1 MKFLHCGDLHI
12 GKQVNGFSM
21 IEDQRYI
28 LNEIIKI
35 IDDKK
40 PDGVIIAGDVYDKPV
55 ASAEA
60 MVLFDEFLFQLADK
74 KIKTFIISGNHDS
87 AERLSCGSRLMSS
100 EGAYISKAY
109 DGNCEPIV
117 VLDEFGE
124 INIYLLPFVK
134 PVHVRSN
141 FEDKDIKTYEEA
153 VKVAIKQMDIDSSK
167 RNILVTHQ
175 FVAGSERSD
184 SEEMSVGGT
193 DNIGVEVFD
202 DFDYIALGH
211 IHKPQKIGRETMRY
225 SGSPLKYSFSEANH
239 KKSVTIVDFKEKGT
253 VNIETVELKPKRDL
267 VEIKGKYNDI
277 VEKSFYENLNTDDYF
292 HITLTDEDE
301 VFDVLNKLRVIY
313 KNIMKLDYDN
323 KRTKQ
328 SETLNISDDY
338 ERKAPIDWVSEF
350 YENRNNQE
358 LNEEQENLLKSLI
371 EKIWGNL

>member
-12 GKQVNGFSM
+12 GKLVNGFSM

-28 LNEIIKI
+28 LNEILKI
-35 IDDKK
+35 VDDEK
-40 PDGVIIAGDVYDKPV
+40 PEGVIIAGDVYDKPV
-55 ASAEA
+55 PSAEA
-60 MVLFDEFLFQLADK
+60 VVLYDEFIFQLANK
-74 KIKTFIISGNHDS
+74 KVKTFIISGNHDS
-87 AERLSCGSRLMSS
+87 AERLACGSRLMSN
-100 EGAYISKAY
+100 GGTYISKAY
-109 DGNCEPIV
+109 DGTCQPV
-117 VLDEFGE
+117 VMHDSYGE

-134 PVHVRSN
+134 PIHVRSK
-141 FEDKDIKTYEEA
+141 FTDEEIRTYEDG
-153 VKVAIKQMDIDSSK
+153 VKLAIKHMKVDTDK

-193 DNIGVEVFD
+193 DNIGVEVFN
-202 DFDYIALGH
+202 DFDYVALGH

-239 KKSVTIVDFKEKGT
+239 KKSVTVVELEEKGS
-253 VNIETVELKPKRDL
+253 VKVKTVELKPKRDL
-267 VEIKGKYNDI
+267 VEIRGAYNEI
-277 VEKSFYENLNTDDYF
+277 VEKSYYKELNTDDYF

-301 VFDVLNKLRVIY
+301 IFDVLNKLRVIY

-328 SETLNISDDY
+328 SETLNISQNY
-338 ERKAPIDWVSEF
+338 EKKSPLEWVGDF

-358 LNEEQENLLKSLI
+358 LNAEQETFLKSLI
-371 EKIWGNL
+371 EKIWEN

>member
-1 MKFLHCGDLHI
+1 
-12 GKQVNGFSM
+12 
-21 IEDQRYI
+21 
-28 LNEIIKI
+28 
-35 IDDKK
+35 
-40 PDGVIIAGDVYDKPV
+40 
-55 ASAEA
+55 
-60 MVLFDEFLFQLADK
+60 
-74 KIKTFIISGNHDS
+74 
-87 AERLSCGSRLMSS
+87 MSS

-277 VEKSFYENLNTDDYF
+277 VEKSFYENLNKDDYF

>member
-35 IDDKK
+35 VDDKK

-60 MVLFDEFLFQLADK
+60 MVLFDDFLFQLAVK
-74 KIKTFIISGNHDS
+74 KIKVFIISGNHDS

-100 EGAYISKAY
+100 KGAHIAKAY
-109 DGNCEPIV
+109 NGTCDPIV
-117 VLDEFGE
+117 VSDEYGE

-134 PVHVRSN
+134 PVHVRSE
-141 FEDKDIKTYEEA
+141 FDDKDIKTYEDA
-153 VKVAIKQMDIDSSK
+153 VKVAIKQMKIDSSK

-193 DNIGVEVFD
+193 DNIGIEVFD
-202 DFDYIALGH
+202 DFDYVALGH

-239 KKSVTIVDFKEKGT
+239 KKSVTIVDFKEKG
-253 VNIETVELKPKRDL
+253 VINVETVELKAKRDL
-267 VEIKGKYNDI
+267 VEIRGKYNEI
-277 VEKSFYENLNTDDYF
+277 VEKSFYENLNTEDYF
-292 HITLTDEDE
+292 HVTLTDEDE
-301 VFDVLNKLRVIY
+301 IFDVLNKLRVIY

-323 KRTKQ
+323 KRTKE
-328 SETLNISDDY
+328 SKTLNISDDY
-338 ERKAPIDWVSEF
+338 EKKAPIDWVSEF

-358 LNEEQENLLKSLI
+358 LNEEQEELLKSLI
-371 EKIWGNL
+371 EKIWGNI